1 MEKIR
6 TLKKFISSKWL
17 WLSLSVLVITLI
29 LLFPPPPGLTRD
41 GQKSLALLAGVVV
54 LFISEPVPLPG
65 IIFIIAIYQVTMG
78 LGTPNEVA
86 KSFMHDA
93 VFFIMGALMIGV
105 ALNSQAIGKRFI
117 LILINKIGHDAKKI
131 GLSIITTA
139 ALLAGFIADHVV
151 AAVLTPMV
159 ISLLRT
165 TRGQTNENIINLGK
179 YLLFSVAYGATI
191 GGLYAPSGGGRNI
204 VMLGLL
210 DEITGQQ
217 IGFGQWILLAFP
229 ITVLLIPT
237 TAYILKLV
245 FPPEVTDISLAVAGL
260 REELQEREVT
270 GETWLTLVI
279 FVTIVTLWITAGSLI
294 GLGIIALLG
303 ATLYLMFGIVDWEEY
318 QRGVN
323 WGVIVIY
330 MGALS
335 MGSLLNRTGAAGWL
349 AGTVI
354 NFLQEELS
362 LTGTGPISVAISALT
377 TSMTNLMSAAAATS
391 VVGPI
396 TLKLSEYSTINPI
409 FATMLTAVSASFGFL
424 LIIATPP
431 NAIIYSSGYVKV
443 KDFIKAGAL
452 MTVAAFGILFLV
464 VSLWWNWMGIY

>member
-1 MEKIR
+1 MQYFKDLNQI
-6 TLKKFISSKWL
+6 INSKWL
-17 WLSLSVLVITLI
+17 WLFLVVMVVVIILS
-29 LLFPPPPGLTRD
+29 FPPPPGLSRE
-41 GQKSLALLAGVVV
+41 GQKALGLLAAVVI
-54 LFISEPVPLPG
+54 LFISEPIPLPG
-65 IIFIIAIYQVTMG
+65 IIFFIAIYQVTMG
-78 LGTPNEVA
+78 LGTPNQVA

-117 LILINKIGHDAKKI
+117 LILINKIGHNAKKI
-131 GLSIITTA
+131 GLSIVTTA

-165 TRGQTNENIINLGK
+165 TRGESDVNIANLSK

-210 DEITGQQ
+210 DEMTGLQ
-217 IGFGQWILLAFP
+217 IGFGQWILLSFP
-229 ITVLLIPT
+229 ITVLMIPT
-237 TAYILKLV
+237 TSFILNTV
-245 FPPEVTDISLAVAGL
+245 FPPELTDISLAVAGL

-270 GETWLTLVI
+270 GETWLTLII
-279 FVTIVTLWITAGSLI
+279 FAGVVTLWITAGSTL

-303 ATLYLMFGIVDWEEY
+303 ATLYLLFGIVDWEEY

-335 MGSLLNRTGAAGWL
+335 MGSLLDRTGAAGWL
-349 AGTVI
+349 AGTVMD
-354 NFLQEELS
+354 FLREGLN
-362 LTGTGPISVAISALT
+362 LTGLAPITVAISALT
-377 TSMTNLMSAAAATS
+377 TTMTNLMSAAAATS

-396 TLKLSEYSTINPI
+396 TLKLSEYSALNPV
-409 FATMLTAVSASFGFL
+409 FVTMLTAVSASFGFL
-424 LIIATPP
+424 LLIATPP
-431 NAIIYSSGYVKV
+431 NAIIYSSGYVKA
-443 KDFIKAGAL
+443 KDFIKAGVL
-452 MTVAAFGILFLV
+452 MTVAAFVILFLV
-464 VSLWWNWMGIY
+464 VSLWWNWLGVI

>member
-1 MEKIR
+1 MKNLYAVR
-6 TLKKFISSKWL
+6 QFINSKWL
-17 WLSLSVLVITLI
+17 WLSLAVLVIAVI
-29 LLFPPPPGLTRD
+29 LLFPPPPGLSRE
-41 GQKSLALLAGVVV
+41 GQQSLALLAGVVI
-54 LFISEPVPLPG
+54 LFISEPLPLPG
-65 IIFIIAIYQVTMG
+65 IIFFIAIYQVTMG
-78 LGTPNEVA
+78 LGTPNQVA

-117 LILINKIGHDAKKI
+117 LILINKLGHDAKKI

-165 TRGQTNENIINLGK
+165 TRGETSQSIRNLGK

-210 DEITGQQ
+210 DEISGQQ
-217 IGFGQWILLAFP
+217 IGFGYWILLALP
-229 ITVLLIPT
+229 ITLLLIPA
-237 TAYILKLV
+237 TAYILRLV

-279 FVTIVTLWITAGSLI
+279 FATIVTLWISVGSLL

-303 ATLYLMFGIVDWEEY
+303 ATLYLLFGIVDWEEY

-349 AGTVI
+349 AGTVLD
-354 NFLQEELS
+354 FLQEDLS
-362 LTGTGPISVAISALT
+362 LTGLGPIGVAISGLT
-377 TSMTNLMSAAAATS
+377 ASMTNLMSAAAATS

-396 TLKLSEYSTINPI
+396 TLKLSEYSTINPV

-431 NAIIYSSGYVKV
+431 NAIIYSSGYVKA
-443 KDFIKAGAL
+443 KDFIKAGVL

-464 VSLWWNWMGIY
+464 VALWWNWMGVY